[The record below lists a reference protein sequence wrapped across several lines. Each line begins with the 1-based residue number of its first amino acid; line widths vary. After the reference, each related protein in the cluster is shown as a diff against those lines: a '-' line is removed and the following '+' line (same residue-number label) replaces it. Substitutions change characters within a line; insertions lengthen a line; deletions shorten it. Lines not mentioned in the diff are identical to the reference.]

1 MDNISLISII
11 AGILIVAIGAGV
23 SSLVI
28 WKKSGN
34 NKKLVMEF
42 LILSIAMKETFRF
55 IA

>member
-42 LILSIAMKETFRF
+42 LEGL
-55 IA
+55 